1 MLTTGLKSLNKFIL
15 EATTLLY
22 LTWLDSPGVWVFQL
36 NENSAELPNKEEER
50 RLQTGGKLSA
60 RVTAE
65 RPISALLRFHTIT
78 HSRVITTTKLPGV
91 NL

>member
-1 MLTTGLKSLNKFIL
+1 MLTTGLKSLKEFIL

-36 NENSAELPNKEEER
+36 NENAAELPNKEEER

-65 RPISALLRFHTIT
+65 RPISALLRFQTTT